1 MLDPGSCNGV
11 HQVAGRCGQG
21 SLGST
26 ARGGRVARDR
36 RSPDDSRSAAD
47 VLLRR
52 RLEESQESQESQAQ
66 IVDLQADDLSEII
79 SAKFAALSTQTLQR
93 EI

>member
-1 MLDPGSCNGV
+1 MLDPRSCNGV

-26 ARGGRVARDR
+26 ARGSRVARDR

-52 RLEESQESQESQAQ
+52 RLEESQESQAQ
-66 IVDLQADDLSEII
+66 IVDVQADDLSEII